1 MVVTRVHY
9 LEMENFERDIKYNF
23 SIQEGKDIN
32 GKLFNQCINLL
43 DKYKTIVTERSIELP
58 KHILTDLEMFKLST
72 KDWNS
77 DGDNY
82 LSIHSIKNKHRR
94 LSISRASYTRSSFS
108 RSNSTPLQKSIPPS
122 YKSNQQIENSN
133 KLRKITKHANTKKI
147 PFLKAVSVNSIISKS
162 ESLRSNDKA
171 KHSNLKKL
179 PFLKAVSVNSILSKS
194 ESLRSNDKA
203 KHSNLKKLPF
213 LKVFSV
219 NSIISKSESL
229 RSNEKEVTIVKKTG
243 LLPTLKPSKEQ
254 KQVIGN
260 QYVKSPNNLETTHGH
275 FVNRNNSKTPK
286 VILKTPWNF
295 KLTENKKVDKL
306 MNSLN
311 SPRSSQ
317 SKYFTNNE
325 TELNQYK
332 RIHAGKSGSKFDL
345 YR

>member
-162 ESLRSNDKA
+162 ESLRSN
-171 KHSNLKKL
+171 
-179 PFLKAVSVNSILSKS
+179 
-194 ESLRSNDKA
+194 
-203 KHSNLKKLPF
+203 
-213 LKVFSV
+213 
-219 NSIISKSESL
+219 
-229 RSNEKEVTIVKKTG
+229 EKEVTIVKKTG